1 MNAECETER
10 DTRRPLARVAV
21 VVIGYDD
28 AAHVTDAVRSA
39 LAQGPAVREVVAVDD
54 CSTDG
59 SAALLDRLA
68 VSEPR
73 LKVIRRR
80 ANSGGCGT
88 PRNTGLDAVT
98 SPYVMFLD
106 SDDFLPPGAVE
117 ALLEAAEGAHAEVA
131 GGLCVRREL
140 PSGREVPWQARLYAL
155 HAVVPHP
162 ARRPRL
168 VHDTLCVNKLYRTGF
183 LRAHGVRF
191 PEGRF
196 PYEDVVFT
204 ARVLAAAPRIALV
217 PDRVYVWHVRRS
229 AGRLSISLDRSGVEN
244 WRARTEACRQAYEVL
259 LGAGQKEL
267 ARAVR
272 AKFLDHDL
280 RMYMRELG
288 LRDAAYR
295 RAWWELTRAHLAE
308 YDADDWARN
317 PAAPG
322 RLAGQ
327 IVLASPEPCDLPR
340 LRELAARP
348 ARLCPPYARSADGT
362 PVWSDVLPVSLEPLR
377 ARPVRALPLAV
388 DAELRPCARGTRL
401 RLRLHELYGRVAQAG
416 PERVEVEWLHRD
428 DGDLVVRDRAVPL
441 TPCASGPGPAGTTG
455 TADSGAVALAQDPE
469 PAART
474 TDSGTVA
481 LARGSGPAGVAGSGS
496 GPAGV
501 AGSGPDG
508 VAGPDP
514 AGVAGS
520 GAVALGPCAQ
530 GSEPAGTAGSV
541 RGGAWSAEVTIDLAA
556 LSALGAATWD
566 LRLRIRFRDGVSR
579 DVSAHALTGAG
590 LLRRSA
596 VPSARH
602 GVVLVQPYAT
612 HSGALALRVAP
623 GVRGVLSVARARLRR
638 LLH

>member
-1 MNAECETER
+1 MTGSTAGR
-10 DTRRPLARVAV
+10 DAGKPLAEVAV
-21 VVIGYDD
+21 VVIGFDD

-39 LAQGPAVREVVAVDD
+39 LAQGPVVREVVAVDD
-54 CSTDG
+54 CSKDG
-59 SAALLDRLA
+59 SAGLLERLA
-68 VSEPR
+68 ASEPR

-80 ANSGGCGT
+80 VNSGGCGT
-88 PRNTGLDAVT
+88 PRNTGLSAVT

-106 SDDFLPPGAVE
+106 SDDVLPPGAAE
-117 ALLEAAEGAHAEVA
+117 ALLRAAEGAHAEVA

-140 PSGREVPWQARLYAL
+140 PSGREIAWQERLYAL

-168 VHDTLCVNKLYRTGF
+168 VHDTLCVNKLYRTDF
-183 LRAHGVRF
+183 LRVHGIRF

-229 AGRLSISLDRSGVEN
+229 AGRLSISLDRAGVEN
-244 WRARTEACRQAYEVL
+244 WRARTEACRQAHEVL

-280 RMYMRELG
+280 RMYVRELV
-288 LRDAAYR
+288 LRDVAYR

-322 RLAGQ
+322 RLAGRV
-327 IVLASPEPCDLPR
+327 VLASPEPCDLPR

-348 ARLCPPYARSADGT
+348 ARLCPPYARAGDGT
-362 PVWSDVLPVSLEPLR
+362 PVWSQRLPQVSLEPLR
-377 ARPVRALPLAV
+377 ARPVQALPLAV
-388 DAELRPCARGTRL
+388 DGELRPGARGTRL

-416 PERVEVEWLHRD
+416 PEAVDVEWRHRD
-428 DGDLVVRDRAVPL
+428 GGDVVVRG
-441 TPCASGPGPAGTTG
+441 AS
-455 TADSGAVALAQDPE
+455 VALAPC
-469 PAART
+469 
-474 TDSGTVA
+474 
-481 LARGSGPAGVAGSGS
+481 AG
-496 GPAGV
+496 
-501 AGSGPDG
+501 
-508 VAGPDP
+508 AGPEAP
-514 AGVAGS
+514 
-520 GAVALGPCAQ
+520 
-530 GSEPAGTAGSV
+530 GTAGTP
-541 RGGAWSAEVTIDLAA
+541 GGREATWSAETAVDLAA
-556 LSALGAATWD
+556 LAALGAGTWD
-566 LRLRIRFRDGVSR
+566 LRLRIRFRDGASR
-579 DVSAHALTGAG
+579 DVTAHALKGAG

-596 VPSARH
+596 VPSARQ
-602 GVVLVQPYAT
+602 GVVLVQPYST

-623 GVRGVLSVARARLRR
+623 GVRGVLSVVRRRLRR

>member
-1 MNAECETER
+1 MNAETHTE
-10 DTRRPLARVAV
+10 RPLAEVAV

-54 CSTDG
+54 CSKDG
-59 SAALLDRLA
+59 SAGLLDRLA
-68 VSEPR
+68 ASEPR

-80 ANSGGCGT
+80 VNSGGCGT

-106 SDDFLPPGAVE
+106 SDDVLPPGAVD
-117 ALLEAAEGAHAEVA
+117 ALLEAAAGAHAEVA

-162 ARRPRL
+162 ARRTRL
-168 VHDTLCVNKLYRTGF
+168 VHDTLCVNKLYRTAF
-183 LRAHGVRF
+183 LRAHGIRF

-229 AGRLSISLDRSGVEN
+229 AERLSISLDRAGVAN

-280 RMYMRELG
+280 RMYLRELG

-295 RAWWELTRAHLAE
+295 RAWWELARSYLAE

-322 RLAGQ
+322 RLLGRV
-327 IVLASPEPCDLPR
+327 VLASPEPRDLPR

-348 ARLCPPYARSADGT
+348 ARLYPPYARAADGT
-362 PVWSDVLPVSLEPLR
+362 PVWSDGLAQVSLEPLLT
-377 ARPVRALPLAV
+377 RPVRALPLAV
-388 DAELRPCARGTRL
+388 DAELRPGARGTRL

-416 PERVEVEWLHRD
+416 PETVEAEWRHRD
-428 DGDLVVRDRAVPL
+428 DGDVV
-441 TPCASGPGPAGTTG
+441 
-455 TADSGAVALAQDPE
+455 
-469 PAART
+469 
-474 TDSGTVA
+474 
-481 LARGSGPAGVAGSGS
+481 
-496 GPAGV
+496 
-501 AGSGPDG
+501 
-508 VAGPDP
+508 
-514 AGVAGS
+514 
-520 GAVALGPCAQ
+520 
-530 GSEPAGTAGSV
+530 V
-541 RGGAWSAEVTIDLAA
+541 RGGSAALVPCTGVLEAAGSAGPGRTWSAETAVDLPALAA
-556 LSALGAATWD
+556 LGAGTWD
-566 LRLRIRFRDGVSR
+566 LRLRIRFRDGASR
-579 DVSAHALTGAG
+579 DVTAHALTGAG
-590 LLRRSA
+590 LLRRRA

-602 GVVLVQPYAT
+602 GVVLVQPYTT

-623 GVRGVLSVARARLRR
+623 GVRGVLSVTRARLRR

>member
-1 MNAECETER
+1 MNAVQNPE
-10 DTRRPLARVAV
+10 RPLPQVAV

-59 SAALLDRLA
+59 SAGLLDRLA
-68 VSEPR
+68 ASEPR
-73 LKVIRRR
+73 LRVIRRR

-106 SDDFLPPGAVE
+106 SDDVLPPGAVD
-117 ALLEAAEGAHAEVA
+117 ALLDAATGAHAEVA
-131 GGLCVRREL
+131 SGLCVRREL
-140 PSGREVPWQARLYAL
+140 PSGREVPWQERLYAL

-162 ARRPRL
+162 AQRPRL

-183 LRAHGVRF
+183 LREHGIRF

-229 AGRLSISLDRSGVEN
+229 AERLSISLDRSGVGN
-244 WRARTEACRQAYEVL
+244 WRARTEACRQAYEIL

-267 ARAVR
+267 ARVAR

-280 RMYMRELG
+280 RMYMRELA
-288 LRDAAYR
+288 LRDTAYQ

-308 YDADDWARN
+308 YDADDWARG

-322 RLAGQ
+322 RLVGRV
-327 IVLASPEPCDLPR
+327 VLASPEPRDLPR

-348 ARLCPPYARSADGT
+348 ARLYPPYARAADGT
-362 PVWSDVLPVSLEPLR
+362 PVWSADLPQVSLEPLLTQ
-377 ARPVRALPLAV
+377 PVQVLPLAV
-388 DAELRPCARGTRL
+388 DAELRPRARGARL
-401 RLRLHELYGRVAQAG
+401 RLRLHELYGRLAQAG
-416 PERVEVEWLHRD
+416 PETVEVEWRHRD
-428 DGDLVVRDRAVPL
+428 DGEAVVRRTTALVP
-441 TPCASGPGPAGTTG
+441 SAGT
-455 TADSGAVALAQDPE
+455 
-469 PAART
+469 
-474 TDSGTVA
+474 
-481 LARGSGPAGVAGSGS
+481 
-496 GPAGV
+496 
-501 AGSGPDG
+501 
-508 VAGPDP
+508 
-514 AGVAGS
+514 
-520 GAVALGPCAQ
+520 
-530 GSEPAGTAGSV
+530 
-541 RGGAWSAEVTIDLAA
+541 WSAETTVDLPALAA
-556 LSALGAATWD
+556 PGVGTWD
-566 LRLRIRFRDGVSR
+566 LRLRVRFRDGVSR
-579 DVSAHALTGAG
+579 DVTAHALTGAG

-623 GVRGVLSVARARLRR
+623 GVRGVLSVVRGRLRR

>member
-1 MNAECETER
+1 MHAVQSPE
-10 DTRRPLARVAV
+10 RPLPQVAV

-54 CSTDG
+54 CSADG
-59 SAALLDRLA
+59 SADLLGRLA
-68 VSEPR
+68 ASEPR

-98 SPYVMFLD
+98 SSYVMFLD
-106 SDDFLPPGAVE
+106 SDDVLPPGAVD
-117 ALLEAAEGAHAEVA
+117 ALLDAATGAHAEVA

-140 PSGREVPWQARLYAL
+140 PSGREVPWQARLYTL

-162 ARRPRL
+162 AQRPLL

-183 LRAHGVRF
+183 LRKHGIRF

-204 ARVLAAAPRIALV
+204 ARVLAAAPRIVLI

-229 AGRLSISLDRSGVEN
+229 AERLSISLDRAGVEN
-244 WRARTEACRQAYEVL
+244 WRARTEACRQAYEIL

-267 ARAVR
+267 ARVAR

-280 RMYMRELG
+280 RMYLRELG

-295 RAWWELTRAHLAE
+295 RAWWEITRAHLAE

-322 RLAGQ
+322 RLAGRV
-327 IVLASPEPCDLPR
+327 VLASPEPRDLPR

-348 ARLCPPYARSADGT
+348 ARLYPPYARAADGT
-362 PVWSDVLPVSLEPLR
+362 PVWSEDLPQVSLEPLLT
-377 ARPVRALPLAV
+377 RPVPVLPLAV
-388 DAELRPCARGTRL
+388 DAELRPRARGARL

-416 PERVEVEWLHRD
+416 PEAVEVEWRHRD
-428 DGDLVVRDRAVPL
+428 DGDEAVR
-441 TPCASGPGPAGTTG
+441 
-455 TADSGAVALAQDPE
+455 
-469 PAART
+469 RT
-474 TDSGTVA
+474 TALVPSSGT
-481 LARGSGPAGVAGSGS
+481 
-496 GPAGV
+496 
-501 AGSGPDG
+501 
-508 VAGPDP
+508 
-514 AGVAGS
+514 
-520 GAVALGPCAQ
+520 
-530 GSEPAGTAGSV
+530 
-541 RGGAWSAEVTIDLAA
+541 WSAETTVDLPALAA
-556 LSALGAATWD
+556 PGVGTWD
-566 LRLRIRFRDGVSR
+566 LRLRIRFREGVSR
-579 DVSAHALTGAG
+579 DVTAHALTGAG

-623 GVRGVLSVARARLRR
+623 GVPGVLSVVRGRLRR